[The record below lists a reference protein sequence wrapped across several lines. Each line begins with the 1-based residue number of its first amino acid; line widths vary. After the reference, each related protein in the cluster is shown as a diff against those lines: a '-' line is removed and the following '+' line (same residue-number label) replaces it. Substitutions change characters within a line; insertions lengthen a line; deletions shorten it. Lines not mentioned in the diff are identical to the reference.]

1 MRSKGGHIGH
11 AWGSLAY
18 DCQQL
23 AYLGDGRCFHI
34 AQDRKLYIQD
44 HVDGLIHT
52 AQVVLL
58 PQDEERIIAHL
69 EVIVEI
75 FEGFYLGGKLCGD
88 LLGAG
93 QDILKGEYWVFPVGV
108 ESKVFPEGKALHI
121 IGIGLIPKEGGSGVY
136 NGESRVAVMETFHG
150 LIPLGILMDLV
161 QEKMGSA
168 PTGELLR
175 KVGK

>member
-1 MRSKGGHIGH
+1 MRSKGGHIGR
-11 AWGSLAY
+11 AWGNLAY

-34 AQDRKLYIQD
+34 TQDRKLYIQD

-58 PQDEERIIAHL
+58 PQDEEGIIAHP

-75 FEGFYLGGKLCGD
+75 FEGLYLGGNLCGD

-93 QDILKGEYWVFPVGV
+93 QDILKGEYGVFPVGV

-121 IGIGLIPKEGGSGVY
+121 IGMGMILKEGGSCVY
-136 NGESRVAVMETFHG
+136 NGESREVVM
-150 LIPLGILMDLV
+150 
-161 QEKMGSA
+161 
-168 PTGELLR
+168 
-175 KVGK
+175 